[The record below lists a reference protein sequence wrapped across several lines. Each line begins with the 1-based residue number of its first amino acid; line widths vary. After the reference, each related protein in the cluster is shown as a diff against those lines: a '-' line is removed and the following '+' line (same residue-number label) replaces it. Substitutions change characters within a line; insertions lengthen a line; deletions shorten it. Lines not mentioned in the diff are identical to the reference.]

1 MTSRILLLLRKDHYI
16 FSGVNGISCLKRVY
30 NSYKT
35 FERLKQSM
43 NSSRNAA
50 TGYSNAIFPFY
61 LPHSIGFSTLV
72 VGKNELR
79 FVKNDIPVES
89 CFAIKFEIDIKL
101 PNDISIL
108 NKPVDVH
115 NDFNTKSFRDTKP
128 SLITD
133 PNLYR
138 GFINTH
144 IITNEIVQRDLCFF
158 VYGQDDRYVSEN
170 TLVDYIT
177 ITDNITGLPLL
188 DTKFNVEIASDAELG
203 IDEDWDEIKMWS
215 RTQS

>member
-1 MTSRILLLLRKDHYI
+1 MTSRILLLLRKDHFI
-16 FSGVNGISCLKRVY
+16 FSGVNGVDALKRVY

-43 NSSRNAA
+43 NSSRNAS
-50 TGYSNAIFPFY
+50 YSNAIFPFY
-61 LPHSIGFSTLV
+61 LPHPIGFSTFV

-79 FVKNDIPVES
+79 LIKNDIPVES
-89 CFAIKFEIDIKL
+89 CFAIKFEIDINL

-108 NKPVDVH
+108 NKPVDAH

-144 IITNEIVQRDLCFF
+144 IITNELVQRELCFF

-170 TLVDYIT
+170 TLIDYIT

-203 IDEDWDEIKMWS
+203 ICGDYVGC
-215 RTQS
+215 